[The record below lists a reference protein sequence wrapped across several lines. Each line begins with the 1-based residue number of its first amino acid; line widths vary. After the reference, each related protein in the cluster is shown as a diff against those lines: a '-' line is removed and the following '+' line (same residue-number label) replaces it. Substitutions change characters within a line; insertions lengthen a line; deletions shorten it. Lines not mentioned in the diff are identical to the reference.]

1 MLIQT
6 TTDDFINDPVTGE
19 LVLAADLIHRGL
31 YNACEQCGGLVAK
44 GTDLCDRCVNLRD
57 AKESE
62 NPKCTCTMM
71 ETCPICKDVKLAAG
85 ISPKHDA
92 GKLMYSLIPPVA
104 TRALAEVLTFGAQKY
119 APNSWQ
125 GVEEGERR
133 YLDALMR
140 HIEAYRSGEA
150 IDDDS
155 GLSHLKH
162 AITNLAFLLHFEE
175 QDNANA

>member
-1 MLIQT
+1 M
-6 TTDDFINDPVTGE
+6 DDFSVGEDGHQYYTPVLNYSEDIVTTE
-19 LVLAADLIHRGL
+19 PKIVVEDI
-31 YNACEQCGGLVAK
+31 LVA
-44 GTDLCDRCVNLRD
+44 REVN
-57 AKESE
+57 
-62 NPKCTCTMM
+62 PTCTCSAT

-104 TRALAEVLTFGAQKY
+104 TKALAEVLTFGAQKY

-125 GVEEGERR
+125 GVEDGERR

-140 HIEAYRSGEA
+140 HLEAYRSGEV

-175 QDNANA
+175 QGNANS